1 MTQALQPIV
10 LCADDYAHTAPISRA
25 ILDLAASGRIS
36 ALSCMTASPHWPEH
50 GPRLS
55 AVAGKVD
62 IGLHVTLVDE
72 APLTAMPRTAP
83 GGKLPSIGTL
93 IIKSYLGQLALDEI
107 EAEIRAQAA
116 AFQAVMGFAPHH
128 IDGHLH
134 THVLPGIRGLVL
146 KLADEMAP
154 RPWVR
159 NISDTL
165 SAIAKRGV
173 SVPKAAFLSALGK
186 GFRGAA
192 HASPMNASFS
202 GVYDFTPSA
211 PAYGTLFEHF
221 IEGVTPRHLIL
232 CHPGGANDVAEHAAL
247 RAGEY
252 AYLKSDAFLASL
264 ARRHLR
270 IGRFAETL
278 S

>member
-1 MTQALQPIV
+1 MTQAPQPII

-25 ILDLAASGRIS
+25 ILDLAATGRIS
-36 ALSCMTASPHWPEH
+36 ALSCMTASTYWPEH
-50 GPRLS
+50 GHWLR

-72 APLTAMPRTAP
+72 APLTAMPKTAP
-83 GGKLPSIGTL
+83 DGKLPSIGTL
-93 IIKSYLGQLALDEI
+93 ILKSYLGQLALDEI
-107 EAEIRAQAA
+107 DGEIRAQAA
-116 AFQAVMGFAPHH
+116 AFEKVMGFAPHH

-146 KLADEMAP
+146 KLADSLAP

-159 NISDTL
+159 NISDSL

-173 SVPKAAFLSALGK
+173 AVPKAAFLSALGK
-186 GFRGAA
+186 GFKGAA
-192 HASPMNASFS
+192 QAPMNASFS
-202 GVYDFTPSA
+202 GVYDFTPTA

-221 IEGVTPRHLIL
+221 IERVTPRHLIL
-232 CHPGGANDVAEHAAL
+232 CHPGGANDVAEHASL
-247 RAGEY
+247 RASEY
-252 AYLKSDAFLASL
+252 AYLKSDAFPASL

-270 IGRFAETL
+270 LGRFAETL
-278 S
+278 T